1 MLGKKRLFFLLFP
14 TCGTFPPSPSELICF
29 FLIVRRGMYTAPAL
43 DKVPWRILV
52 HALPSFSVATPGSL
66 ARTRRANLW
75 PMIDVTCT
83 SVCFPLSQRG
93 HIYFPLYRPAALCW
107 YRAEIWTGV
116 TRAIFL
122 HGLRQWLAKTQQL
135 SSVWKL
141 KYGPEQLTKVFVG
154 DPKELFIFQAQML

>member
-1 MLGKKRLFFLLFP
+1 MWGKKTLFFLLFLP
-14 TCGTFPPSPSELICF
+14 DMRHLSAIALWTHLFFPNCSQRDVHCTRISQS
-29 FLIVRRGMYTAPAL
+29 AL
-43 DKVPWRILV
+43 THSCSR
-52 HALPSFSVATPGSL
+52 TPISL

-75 PMIDVTCT
+75 PMIDVTCA
-83 SVCFPLSQRG
+83 SVCFPLSQRC